1 MVVASPDSDFV
12 DKLINLTRAY
22 RTVSPQFRYNT
33 IRKRLAQEEIGATKL
48 ITVVSAV
55 EGLARSIA
63 VHNKAATEALVA
75 ALYLKYRYR
84 SPVALV
90 EEVFKF
96 YCADPPPVY
105 FQDDTW
111 KHFRHAVD
119 YRNLVVHECTYL
131 GQDNYLPLIGAAFK
145 ILEVLVKLAALKDN

>member
-12 DKLINLTRAY
+12 VKLINLTRAY

-63 VHNKAATEALVA
+63 VHNKVSTEALVA
-75 ALYLKYRYR
+75 DLYLKYRNR

-96 YCADPPPVY
+96 YCAGSPSNY

-111 KHFRHAVD
+111 KYFRHAVD

-131 GQDNYLPLIGAAFK
+131 GQDNYLPLIEATFN
-145 ILEVLVKLAALKDN
+145 ILDALVKLADLKGI